1 MGVLHLWKQSLKMV
15 TSQKK
20 KKKSLKMVNKL
31 NTVSRKCLAHL
42 YSFRLLDGQPY
53 LSLFRYK

>member
-1 MGVLHLWKQSLKMV
+1 METKFENGYFS
-15 TSQKK
+15 KK
-20 KKKSLKMVNKL
+20 KKKGLKMVNKL

>member
-20 KKKSLKMVNKL
+20 KKKGLKMVNKL

>member
-20 KKKSLKMVNKL
+20 KKGLKMVNKL